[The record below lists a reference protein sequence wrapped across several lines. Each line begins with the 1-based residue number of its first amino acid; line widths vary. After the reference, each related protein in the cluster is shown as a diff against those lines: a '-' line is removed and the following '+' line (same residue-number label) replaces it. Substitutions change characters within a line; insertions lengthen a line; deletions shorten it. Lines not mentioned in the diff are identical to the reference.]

1 MNKCWSFCNWRS
13 VQTFHRIIHV
23 QWLHAY
29 FCPGGFRR
37 DGGTGGTEL
46 GSGDTPPERW
56 GKGGAVRGGRL
67 VTGVMVLGGVS
78 LLRGATG
85 GAAGSVAEWEVGA
98 ECCMPL
104 VRAVLCST
112 GGWEVRVGSEEGG
125 MTGGRLW
132 RIPEALPERCRCQL
146 PWSGGGIG
154 GRELKLIGAEPGI
167 GTGGRL
173 GKSIREERLNKAQA

>member
-1 MNKCWSFCNWRS
+1 MLVFLQLEVCTNISQDYSCTMITCILLSWRIS
-13 VQTFHRIIHV
+13 SRWWYRRNRIR
-23 QWLHAY
+23 
-29 FCPGGFRR
+29 FRR
-37 DGGTGGTEL
+37 H
-46 GSGDTPPERW
+46 PPERW

-167 GTGGRL
+167 GGGRL